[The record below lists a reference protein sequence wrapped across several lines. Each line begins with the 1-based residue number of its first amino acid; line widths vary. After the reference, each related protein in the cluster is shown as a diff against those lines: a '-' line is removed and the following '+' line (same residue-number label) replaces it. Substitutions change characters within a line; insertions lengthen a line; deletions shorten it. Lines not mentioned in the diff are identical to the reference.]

1 MLDKQE
7 AVHST
12 SILYIYS
19 SLECMHLCIQ
29 PYVVMWLFSSNLT
42 LHAMSNIFYLHA
54 HNLIHLRAQDE
65 FAALAQ
71 GRLQRM
77 KSREEPEGNQN
88 AEPEPEEDL
97 DDDPVPG
104 PQKKLPRVTNK
115 PGMMQTLD
123 EAGEIVQ
130 DIYNFMLE
138 ELMDIV
144 ATDPHG
150 AEKKL
155 STKLGQYAG
164 SNQVVQNIL
173 ALSNFKNG
181 AFEGPV
187 SWSSFGKQIREANE
201 TINSLKTEVRRL
213 PNARGA
219 GRPFGTK
226 NRKRACDA
234 TTAKASKKQRTKAE
248 EKGKGDEDEEAEPM
262 DPDEPN
268 EDASSNKTVNKSQ
281 SINLHTKCMI
291 VEYALDAQEKGEVAS
306 VEKRVMEKFKKYF
319 YSVEKNRFKTGLLS
333 KWVECPGLTEH
344 LLLPVPCRDF

>member
-1 MLDKQE
+1 
-7 AVHST
+7 
-12 SILYIYS
+12 
-19 SLECMHLCIQ
+19 
-29 PYVVMWLFSSNLT
+29 
-42 LHAMSNIFYLHA
+42 
-54 HNLIHLRAQDE
+54 AQDE

-144 ATDPHG
+144 A
-150 AEKKL
+150 
-155 STKLGQYAG
+155 
-164 SNQVVQNIL
+164 
-173 ALSNFKNG
+173 
-181 AFEGPV
+181 
-187 SWSSFGKQIREANE
+187 
-201 TINSLKTEVRRL
+201 
-213 PNARGA
+213 
-219 GRPFGTK
+219 
-226 NRKRACDA
+226 
-234 TTAKASKKQRTKAE
+234 SKKQRTKAE

-262 DPDEPN
+262 DPDDPN

-306 VEKRVMEKFKKYF
+306 VEKHVMEKFKKYF

-333 KWVECPGLTEH
+333 KWV
-344 LLLPVPCRDF
+344 